1 MLMQKSNTEYLSYRQ
16 RMYEPKKIKGTLVPF
31 GYKKSEDD
39 PKTVIP
45 IPEQLDI
52 LQEAIQLHKKGQ
64 SLQKCVDYIFS
75 KTKRK
80 ITRQGFYK
88 IVNKNNVKKKARESA
103 REQLDYQRDRVLK
116 AKRELDKE
124 RSKLHNK
131 NKKIRDL
138 DIVLEGKSKT
148 VIDTKEIE
156 EASPTIQKAFEEK
169 DIIFQANA
177 GPQSD
182 FLASS
187 EREVFYGGARGG
199 GKSYAMLVD
208 PLRYCDKQHHRALL
222 IRRTMPEL
230 RDLINHS
237 QQLYSKA
244 YPGAKWREQ
253 EKEWRFPSGARI
265 EFGYAENLTDA
276 LRYQGQSYTWI
287 GIDELPQYPTPDI
300 YNFLRSS
307 LRSVDPAIPV
317 YMRATGNPGNVGS
330 LWVKEMFV
338 DPCEA
343 NQRFE
348 VEIPTPMGVKSISRK
363 FIPAKLQ
370 DNPYLMQ
377 TDDYYAMLASLPE
390 VQKKQFLEGDWDAY
404 ESSSFP
410 EFSRQV
416 HVIEPFDIPRNWMRF
431 RAADWGYSSP
441 ACCLWF
447 AVDYDNN
454 LFVYRELY
462 TKRNTADIF
471 ARKVLDMEDGE
482 YIRYGILDSSTW
494 ARRGDIGPSIAET
507 MIQEGCR
514 WRQSDRSPRSRIA
527 GKVEVHK
534 RLRIDEDTG
543 YPSMFIFNNCL
554 NLIRTLPMLPVDK
567 NNPEDVDTTADD
579 HAYDALRYGCMSRPI
594 HPVSQRGNDFLT
606 STERQDSAPADSIF
620 GY

>member
-1 MLMQKSNTEYLSYRQ
+1 MPKFNTGYLYYHQ
-16 RMYEPKKIKGTLVPF
+16 RMYEPKKIRGTLIPF

-39 PKTVIP
+39 PKIVLP
-45 IPEQLDI
+45 IPEELDV
-52 LQEAIQLHKKGQ
+52 LQEAIKLHKKGQ
-64 SLQKCVDYIFS
+64 SLQKCVDYIYS

-88 IVNKNNVKKKARESA
+88 IVNKNNIKKKARESA

-124 RSKLHNK
+124 RSKLQTK
-131 NKKIRDL
+131 NKKIKDL
-138 DIVLEGKSKT
+138 DIVLEGKVKT
-148 VIDTKEIE
+148 VIDTKDIE
-156 EASPTIQKAFEEK
+156 EASPTIKKAFEEK
-169 DIIFQANA
+169 DVIFQPNE

-307 LRSVDPAIPV
+307 LRSVDPQIPV

-338 DPCEA
+338 DPSES
-343 NQRFE
+343 NKRFN
-348 VEIPTPMGVKSISRK
+348 VEIPTPMGVKKISRK

-410 EFSRQV
+410 EFNRQI

-431 RAADWGYSSP
+431 TAADWAYSSP

-471 ARKVLDMEDGE
+471 ARKVLEMEDGE

-534 RLRIDEDTG
+534 RLRVDEDTG
-543 YPSMFIFNNCL
+543 YPSMFIFSNCL

>member
-1 MLMQKSNTEYLSYRQ
+1 
-16 RMYEPKKIKGTLVPF
+16 MYEPKKIRGTLIPF

-45 IPEQLDI
+45 IPEELDV
-52 LQEAIQLHKKGQ
+52 LQESIKLHKKGQ
-64 SLQKCVDYIFS
+64 SLQKCVDYIYS

-88 IVNKNNVKKKARESA
+88 IVNKNNIKKKARESA

-124 RSKLHNK
+124 RNKLQTK
-131 NKKIRDL
+131 NKKIKDL
-138 DIVLEGKSKT
+138 DIVLEGKVKT
-148 VIDTKEIE
+148 VIDTKDIE
-156 EASPTIQKAFEEK
+156 EASPTIKKAFEEK
-169 DIIFQANA
+169 DVIFQPNQ

-307 LRSVDPAIPV
+307 LRSVDPEIPV

-338 DPCEA
+338 DPCES
-343 NQRFE
+343 NKRFD
-348 VEIPTPMGVKSISRK
+348 VEIPTPMGVKIISRK

-410 EFSRQV
+410 EFNRQI
-416 HVIEPFDIPRNWMRF
+416 HTIEPFDIPRNWMRF

-471 ARKVLDMEDGE
+471 ARKVLEMEDGE

-534 RLRIDEDTG
+534 RLRVDEDTG
-543 YPSMFIFNNCL
+543 YPSMFIFSNCL

-606 STERQDSAPADSIF
+606 STERQDSAPADSVF

>member
-1 MLMQKSNTEYLSYRQ
+1 
-16 RMYEPKKIKGTLVPF
+16 MYEPKKIKGTLVPF

-39 PKTVIP
+39 PKTVLP
-45 IPEQLDI
+45 IPEELDV
-52 LQEAIQLHKKGQ
+52 LQEAVKLHKKGQ
-64 SLQKCVDYIFS
+64 SLQKCVDYIYS

-88 IVNKNNVKKKARESA
+88 IVNKNNIKKKARESA

-124 RSKLHNK
+124 RSKLQTK
-131 NKKIRDL
+131 NKKIKDL
-138 DIVLEGKSKT
+138 DIVLEGKVKT
-148 VIDTKEIE
+148 VIDTKDIE
-156 EASPTIQKAFEEK
+156 EASPTIKKAFEEK
-169 DIIFQANA
+169 DVIFQPNQ

-307 LRSVDPAIPV
+307 LRSVDPEIPV

-338 DPCEA
+338 DPCES
-343 NQRFE
+343 NKRFD
-348 VEIPTPMGVKSISRK
+348 VEIPTPMGVKKISRK

-410 EFSRQV
+410 EFNRQI

-471 ARKVLDMEDGE
+471 ARKVLEMEDGE

-534 RLRIDEDTG
+534 RLRVDEDTG
-543 YPSMFIFNNCL
+543 YPSMFIFSNCL